1 MVPALYNRGL
11 QSAQGWAVS
20 NAGGTQRHGASVHW
34 ADGRVVIL
42 TVMVFAL
49 VAPAKAGLVLY
60 WTGFDLT
67 RPLLAISGLIGVV
80 LRTSALLP

>member
-1 MVPALYNRGL
+1 MVPALYKRGL

-49 VAPAKAGLVLY
+49 VAPGSYAASSLKESFY
-60 WTGFDLT
+60 F
-67 RPLLAISGLIGVV
+67 P
-80 LRTSALLP
+80 